1 MKKRDFLISTLA
13 GLALPSWAQDKWGE
27 AMGFPTGWGP
37 KGERQKWEGYSQYH
51 VGNFSGG
58 IESMLAHQVV
68 HAGNQASNLKLAK
81 RTVKANFMMDAFDYA
96 ARYNRSGLLIARQQ
110 EIWHEEYRFKRTAD
124 MRFFGWSMTKSVL
137 GILAGIALDQKK
149 IERIDDRLDQYVP
162 QLQGH
167 VFADITLRNLLNM
180 TSGINICE
188 AFCSPENGFDRY
200 GFSQIGYSPRRGQ
213 ETDQIKGILD
223 FKWGR
228 NEAQGRQFNY
238 TEINPIL
245 IAWVL
250 ESVYKMSLPKIAE
263 KNLWQPMGAT
273 ANATWLTDAKG
284 FTFSGAGLSATLQD
298 WARFGLM
305 VANDGQYNGVQIVSQ
320 AWLEDTSRH
329 GEKDQAARFDV
340 ARPGR
345 GYRNFFWHHSADGRM
360 LRMAGAH
367 AQNILIDKKSKT
379 VLVQTGVGPEQ
390 GADDMM
396 AALFDSACR
405 L

>member
-1 MKKRDFLISTLA
+1 
-13 GLALPSWAQDKWGE
+13 
-27 AMGFPTGWGP
+27 
-37 KGERQKWEGYSQYH
+37 
-51 VGNFSGG
+51 
-58 IESMLAHQVV
+58 
-68 HAGNQASNLKLAK
+68 
-81 RTVKANFMMDAFDYA
+81 
-96 ARYNRSGLLIARQQ
+96 
-110 EIWHEEYRFKRTAD
+110 

-200 GFSQIGYSPRRGQ
+200 GFSQIGYSPRRGH

-250 ESVYKMSLPKIAE
+250 ESVYKMSLTKIAE